1 MRWTKAAT
9 AATIAATS
17 VGLLSACSGL
27 QSVPLPGGVNVGEN
41 PVTYRVKFDDIL
53 DLVPQSLVKKDGIV
67 VGRVTD
73 ITIAPD
79 EWQATVKMVVR
90 ENVKLSDQVHAAVQ
104 QTALLGEKFVGL
116 TEPPNSAGAPA
127 QNPDTPITGLD
138 SEGHPRTRTATD
150 IEQVL
155 GALSMLLNNGGLNQM
170 EPIVTELTKA
180 MDVAT
185 VQVTGPD
192 GKAYSVNK
200 TRSLLLETNRLITNL
215 NKQRDDIVTAIN
227 GLAKLSTRAASQQSQ
242 IEQILEQLPAG
253 VQVLEE
259 QRPQFVELLTK
270 LDKLGVV
277 GTDVL
282 GKSREAIITDLK
294 ALRPVLTSLAKSM
307 PDLVTAAPLMF
318 TVPFPD
324 WLTPAAKGDS
334 TNLFMTLD
342 FRLLNQLEA
351 LGVGQGNPVYSPP
364 KARNIPVN
372 PANPYYN
379 GNGPRWGW
387 PTVGL
392 LPPPPNSRIGPWTPP
407 SYGNYRPD
415 LKYPAAK
422 QKQRGERRP
431 QFIVL
436 APPQPG
442 ATAVDGPLAML
453 EGR

>member
-1 MRWTKAAT
+1 MPRF
-9 AATIAATS
+9 S
-17 VGLLSACSGL
+17 RPRCSA
-27 QSVPLPGGVNVGEN
+27 
-41 PVTYRVKFDDIL
+41 
-53 DLVPQSLVKKDGIV
+53 
-67 VGRVTD
+67 
-73 ITIAPD
+73 
-79 EWQATVKMVVR
+79 
-90 ENVKLSDQVHAAVQ
+90 
-104 QTALLGEKFVGL
+104 EKFVGL

-155 GALSMLLNNGGLNQM
+155 SALSMLLNNGGLNQM

-324 WLTPAAKGDS
+324 WFTPAAKGDS

-342 FRLLNQLEA
+342 LRLLNQLEA

-364 KARNIPVN
+364 KAQHPGEPGEPVLQRQR
-372 PANPYYN
+372 PAL
-379 GNGPRWGW
+379 
-387 PTVGL
+387 GL
-392 LPPPPNSRIGPWTPP
+392 ADGGLAA
-407 SYGNYRPD
+407 
-415 LKYPAAK
+415 PAAELAHRSVDAAVMR
-422 QKQRGERRP
+422 QLPARSEVPGCQAEAARRAAP
-431 QFIVL
+431 AVHRVG
-436 APPQPG
+436 PPQPG